1 MLITYLLSLTNLPIA
16 AVLLAT
22 YSSPILGI
30 IGFLFKNI
38 SSYSFFLHSN
48 SYSGDLYLIDISS
61 SSKKEGK
68 ACILSINELALLLA
82 ISKSSTNSNNLSL
95 LPTWIYF
102 LGNVL
107 NFLASISISFS
118 FLSNS
123 GTGKLE

>member
-82 ISKSSTNSNNLSL
+82 ISKSSTNSNNFSL
-95 LPTWIYF
+95 LPTWRYF

-123 GTGKLE
+123 GTEKLE